1 MRLVQFVAIIF
12 LISSSA
18 EAKYKG
24 HFKIGNPYQIEDQWY
39 YPAVDVNYEK
49 IGVASW
55 YGPNFNRRKTANG
68 ETFKK
73 HHMTAA
79 HPTLPL
85 PSIVEV
91 TNLENDKVI
100 KVRINDR
107 GPFAKDRII
116 DLSEKAAKKLG
127 FGNQGTTLVKVTFL
141 KEETKKLHIRLFGKS
156 MIEVETA
163 QIEPTQNDELN
174 NEY

>member
-1 MRLVQFVAIIF
+1 MKLLQIIAIF
-12 LISSSA
+12 LACTSIA
-18 EAKYKG
+18 EARYKG
-24 HFKIGNPYQIEDQWY
+24 HFKVGNPYQIEDQWY
-39 YPAVDVNYEK
+39 YPKIELNYEK

-91 TNLENDKVI
+91 TNLENGKIV

-116 DLSEKAAKKLG
+116 DLSEKASKKLG
-127 FGNQGTTLVKVTFL
+127 FNNQGTALVKVTFL
-141 KEETKKLHIRLFGKS
+141 EEETNELHKRLFGKV
-156 MIEVETA
+156 MLYPETA
-163 QIEPTQNDELN
+163 S
-174 NEY
+174 NEKEYSQ